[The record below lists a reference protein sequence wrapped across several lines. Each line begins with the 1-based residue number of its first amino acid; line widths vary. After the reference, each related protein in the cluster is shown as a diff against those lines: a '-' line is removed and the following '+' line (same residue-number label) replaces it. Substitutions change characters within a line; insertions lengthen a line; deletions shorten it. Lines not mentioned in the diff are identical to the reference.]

1 MKANNSYSRII
12 KLSGFFSVI
21 QFLNIAIALIR
32 NKLVA
37 VLLGPNGVGLMS
49 LFTST
54 SNMLCNFTQ
63 MGLHISGVREVSQ
76 YKDDAAEQQ
85 RRINVIRVWSI
96 ILGCMGMLLCVVF
109 SPLLNWFTFTWG
121 NHTFHFIALSPMI
134 LFTTMANGEVAI
146 MKGTYRMRRL
156 AYRSVCSIVAA
167 LVVSVPLYY
176 FFGETGIV
184 PSLVAIALCQYFL
197 NLSGRVK
204 VEDIKDAISLGKP
217 MIRLG
222 MAFVVAG
229 LFGSGCDFLIR
240 TYLNNV
246 GDLTAVG
253 LYNTGYMI
261 SVTYGG
267 MLFASMDNEYY
278 PRLSAIPELGLE
290 FNFVVNRQIRTFLF
304 ITAPF
309 VALLIILMPC
319 IIPLLFSCKFVEIV
333 PMAQW
338 AVLGLMARA
347 AYLPIE
353 YISLA
358 KGDARSFMIIDSV
371 SYVLMFVCVVAG
383 YNLGGLTGTGM
394 GIALSAFLG
403 FVFDIFYCYWRFRFM
418 PAFANIILLV
428 LFVTIIIVV
437 AFNNTLLCDC

>member
-1 MKANNSYSRII
+1 MKSDSSYSRII
-12 KLSGFFSVI
+12 KLSSFFGGI

-37 VLLGPNGVGLMS
+37 ILLGPNGVGLMS
-49 LFTST
+49 LFNST
-54 SNMLCNFTQ
+54 ANMLGNLTQ
-63 MGLHISGVREVSQ
+63 MGLPISGVREISQ
-76 YKDDAAEQQ
+76 YKNNAQEQQ
-85 RRINVIRVWSI
+85 RRINMIRVWSF
-96 ILGCMGMLLCVVF
+96 ILGCLGMLLCFVF
-109 SPLLNWFTFTWG
+109 SPLLSRFTFNWG
-121 NHTFHFIALSPMI
+121 NHTFHFMALSPVI
-134 LFTTMANGEVAI
+134 LFTTLANGEIAI

-156 AYRSVCSIVAA
+156 AYRSVWSIVAA

-278 PRLSAIPELGLE
+278 PRLSAIPELGNE
-290 FNFVVNRQIRTFLF
+290 FNAVVNRQIRVF
-304 ITAPF
+304 
-309 VALLIILMPC
+309 LLITIVFVTLLISLMPY
-319 IIPLLFSCKFVEIV
+319 IIPLLFSSKFVGVV

-338 AVLGLMARA
+338 AAVGLVARA
-347 AYLPIE
+347 IYLPIE

-358 KGDARSFMIIDSV
+358 RGDARSFMIVECV
-371 SYVLMFVCVVAG
+371 SYVLMFVCVVGG
-383 YNLGGLTGTGM
+383 YHLGGLTGTGI
-394 GIALSAFLG
+394 GLALSAFLNLG
-403 FVFDIFYCYWRFRFM
+403 FDVIYIRKK
-418 PAFANIILLV
+418 
-428 LFVTIIIVV
+428 
-437 AFNNTLLCDC
+437 FNLK